1 MSTVLVGT
9 RWDRADVPLPAAG
22 PLADRPSVGFELGI
36 EGLLVADASRDPILA
51 EVADRVSEARF
62 MASQQARYDQRLVG
76 TYLRG
81 AAELAARSSA
91 ASERERRAWGA
102 RAMLAELACA
112 LHLPDTSL
120 ARRLT
125 RLTMLAHL
133 PSLLA
138 AAEAGDLSSW
148 HMEAVLDVFAGVL
161 DPEVLA
167 RADAALAVRAQAMTA
182 PQLRAAARRWRARYV
197 PRTREQRAA
206 NLADRHVHLSP
217 ADEDM
222 VWLSAL
228 IPAAA
233 GAAIDARLNTLA
245 DQVLAVPGETRTRAQ
260 ARTDELV
267 DLLLNPDAGLCAHG
281 ATAPP
286 GAISDR
292 VEASASAGERGPIGT
307 PLASPGHCAT
317 AGAQATGSLP
327 GWVRGV
333 KADLVLTVPVLTLL
347 GHGDEPAELE
357 GVGPIDIETA
367 KLLAGTATSFLRV
380 LTHPHTGAVL
390 GVGRDRYRLPADLR
404 RAVQVRDQ
412 TCRFPGCRRRA
423 KGCDVDHST
432 DWLFGGGSDL
442 CNLACLCRKHHRLKH
457 QMRWT
462 VAHGTSGALT
472 WTSALGR
479 HYTTQPAAHWPPPPP
494 PPVARPPAPPGP
506 VPDARSGCPDEPP
519 F

>member
-1 MSTVLVGT
+1 MLRLTCGDVSGRWLGEGMSTVLVGG
-9 RWDRADVPLPAAG
+9 RWDRADVPLPVAG
-22 PLADRPSVGFELGI
+22 PIADRPAVGFELGV
-36 EGLLVADASRDPILA
+36 EGLFVADESRDPLLA
-51 EVADRVSEARF
+51 EIADRVSEARF

-81 AAELAARSSA
+81 AAELAARSSGVT
-91 ASERERRAWGA
+91 ERERRAWGA

-112 LHLPDTSL
+112 LHLPEASL

-125 RLTMLAHL
+125 RLTMLAHF

-182 PQLRAAARRWRARYV
+182 PQLRAAARRWRARHV
-197 PRTREQRAA
+197 PRTPEQRAA

-245 DQVLAVPGETRTRAQ
+245 DRVLAVPGETRTRAQ

-267 DLLLNPDAGLCAHG
+267 DLLLSPGAGLIPDG
-281 ATAPP
+281 A
-286 GAISDR
+286 
-292 VEASASAGERGPIGT
+292 GT
-307 PLASPGHCAT
+307 PDG
-317 AGAQATGSLP
+317 AGSVP

-347 GHGDEPAELE
+347 GHGDEPAELD
-357 GVGPIDIETA
+357 GVGPIDLETA
-367 KLLAGTATSFLRV
+367 KLLAGTATSFIRV
-380 LTHPHTGAVL
+380 LTDPHTGAVL
-390 GVGRDRYRLPADLR
+390 GVGRDRYRLPAELR
-404 RAVQVRDQ
+404 RAVQVRDR
-412 TCRFPGCRRRA
+412 TCRFPGCRRPA
-423 KGCDVDHST
+423 KGCDIDHST
-432 DWLFGGGSDL
+432 DWQHGGGTDL
-442 CNLACLCRKHHRLKH
+442 CNLACLCKKHHRLKH
-457 QMRWT
+457 EMNWAITHRPD
-462 VAHGTSGALT
+462 GTLI

-479 HYTTQPAAHWPPPPP
+479 RHTTQAAAYWPPPPEP
-494 PPVARPPAPPGP
+494 RSPAPPREPRPPGAP
-506 VPDARSGCPDEPP
+506 PDARAPSGYPDEPP